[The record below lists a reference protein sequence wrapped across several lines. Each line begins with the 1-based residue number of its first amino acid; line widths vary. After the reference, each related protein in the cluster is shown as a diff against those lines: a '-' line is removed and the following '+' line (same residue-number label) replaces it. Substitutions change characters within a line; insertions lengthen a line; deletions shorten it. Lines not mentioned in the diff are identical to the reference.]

1 MEIRLAK
8 TAGFCMGVRRAVDT
22 VLDVSQHETGRKIY
36 TYGPLIHNPQTIE
49 LLKNRGITAIKH
61 IDEIADPKNAL
72 LVIRAHGIA
81 PGDRRKIKES
91 GVKMI
96 DATCPKVGYVQ
107 AIIKKHTALDYTVVI
122 AGDREH
128 PEVDGLWGYTEGRGI
143 IVSTLEDAEK
153 IPALEKVCI
162 VAQTTQDSGHYREIV
177 RKIQQKNPQSV
188 VFNTICSSTEKRQ
201 EEIISL
207 ASEMDALFVV
217 GGKNSANTR
226 RLADLARKQNTTT
239 FHIETVRELKNI
251 DLGPY
256 RSIGVS
262 AGASTPNWII
272 DQITDYLAEK
282 KSRPNK
288 KTAFLLNLWLWTVK
302 TDFYSAL
309 GAGCLALA
317 GMLLQNIP
325 VAITSIAVASFFVY
339 AMHVLNRL
347 VTSKESGLIG
357 SFREPFYLR
366 HEKIF
371 RLAAFASLLVA
382 LLLSRTGSLYAFGLL
397 LFISVAGGIYNMK
410 LLPGRGRFQ
419 RLRDIPGSK
428 NFFTAVAWGIVTAVL
443 PALSRG
449 WDFSAG
455 MAVAFVFTFVLVFIR
470 SAMSDIMDMQSDRL
484 LGRETI
490 PVMIGKEKT
499 QALLKFILLILFVIL
514 LAAPVAGWS
523 PTLSLFLISCLLYV
537 WICFGLC
544 DRRAGFSGATI
555 EGLLETSYIIAGFA
569 VLVWMVFRWS

>member
-1 MEIRLAK
+1 MEIKLAK

-49 LLKNRGITAIKH
+49 LLKSRGITAIQS
-61 IDEIADPKNAL
+61 IDEIPDRHNAL
-72 LVIRAHGIA
+72 LIIRAHGIA
-81 PGDRRKIKES
+81 PGQRRKIKES
-91 GVKMI
+91 GVKII

-107 AIIKKHTALDYTVVI
+107 AIIKKHTALDYTVII

-153 IPALEKVCI
+153 IPSLEKVCI
-162 VAQTTQDSGHYREIV
+162 VAQTTQDSDHYREIV
-177 RKIQQKNPQSV
+177 RKIQQKNPQAV

-207 ASEMDALFVV
+207 AAEMDALFVV
-217 GGKNSANTR
+217 GGKNSANTC
-226 RLADLARKQNTTT
+226 RLADLARKQNTPT
-239 FHIETVRELKNI
+239 FHIETVKELKNI

-256 RSIGVS
+256 KSIGVS

-272 DQITDYLAEK
+272 DQITDHLAEI
-282 KSRPNK
+282 SSPNP
-288 KTAFLLNLWLWTVK
+288 KTAFLLKLWLWMVK

-325 VAITSIAVASFFVY
+325 VAITSLAVASFFVY

-347 VTSKESGLIG
+347 ATSKESGLIG
-357 SFREPFYLR
+357 SFREPFYLQ
-366 HEKIF
+366 HEKMF
-371 RLAAFASLLVA
+371 RLAAFASLFIALV
-382 LLLSRTGSLYAFGLL
+382 LSLAGSVLAFGLL
-397 LFISVAGGIYNMK
+397 LFISLAGGFYNMK
-410 LLPGRGRFQ
+410 LLPGNRRFQ

-428 NFFTAVAWGIVTAVL
+428 NFFTAFAWGIATAVL
-443 PALSRG
+443 PALSVG
-449 WDFSAG
+449 KDFGAG
-455 MAVAFVFTFVLVFIR
+455 TAVAFIFTFILVFIR
-470 SAMSDIMDMQSDRL
+470 SAMSDIMDMQSDKL

-490 PVMIGKEKT
+490 PVIIGKEIT
-499 QALLKFILLILFVIL
+499 QDLLKIILLILFVIL

-523 PTLSLFLISCLLYV
+523 PALSLFLILCVLYV

-544 DRRAGFSGATI
+544 DRRAGFSGAAI

-569 VLVWMVFRWS
+569 VLGWLVFR